1 MKQIYICLES
11 MEKEIL
17 KEKRKKGFS
26 IRRVKPHFYFVF
38 AKAGNPTYE
47 EFQTLI
53 LEILLLNTKQLD
65 KYILLYI
72 ILNYVGI

>member
-1 MKQIYICLES
+1 MSKHYIGHTYTKKAFIIYLRIQTQWYSLFLFC
-11 MEKEIL
+11 I
-17 KEKRKKGFS
+17 
-26 IRRVKPHFYFVF
+26 YT
-38 AKAGNPTYE
+38 AGNSTYK

-53 LEILLLNTKQLD
+53 LEILLLNSKQLD

>member
-38 AKAGNPTYE
+38 AMS
-47 EFQTLI
+47 
-53 LEILLLNTKQLD
+53 
-65 KYILLYI
+65 LYI
-72 ILNYVGI
+72 WMCLRLGLLKMLNIFRDNKNSKPSAYQNVKIF